1 MKTILT
7 LIAAAA
13 LVSCAGT
20 PGQTAGV
27 KSYTKDTCAV
37 TNNKLGTMGPVVTK
51 TYGDQQV
58 KFCCQPCVAKF
69 EKHPQRYLAG
79 L

>member
-7 LIAAAA
+7 LIAAAG

-20 PGQTAGV
+20 PAGTAGV
-27 KSYTKDTCAV
+27 KPYTKDTCV
-37 TNNKLGTMGPVVTK
+37 LSDNKLGSMGPVITK
-51 TYGDQQV
+51 TYDGQQV

-69 EKHPQRYLAG
+69 EKNPQRYLAE